1 MEESNMIGEQ
11 DYYRRN
17 FLCFVADWVG
27 FVTGIAF
34 ISYTSVI
41 PSFVDQLTDFAPLIG
56 LASTIPN
63 GVWLL
68 PQLLAANYVANR
80 EKKKPWVMGM
90 GLVGRPIYLLL
101 GAFIFVVGGA
111 HPVLLL
117 GTFFLAELTFST
129 LDGVSSVA
137 WFDILSRVI
146 PAAKRGRFYATA
158 QVSTG
163 VLSMG
168 AGAIVARVLGPSG
181 PQFPY
186 NYGVL
191 FCFSSSLL
199 LLALLCFS
207 FVKEPA
213 HKVQPGRE
221 PWRSFLPRLARLF
234 REDRQFRLLNIVRL
248 LMALAGLALPFY
260 VVHATNVLGLGA
272 QYIGL
277 FVSAQVLGS
286 LLASLAMGYMNE
298 RSGSRIVTQFTV
310 LLGLLSPL
318 LALAIHWRP
327 PQGVLTPYIYG
338 LVFLFIGA
346 NYSGYMQG
354 FMNLVLELSPPQERS
369 AYVGLYNTLGGTV
382 VTAAPLLGGWL
393 LEATSF
399 PVLFSVAAM
408 GTATSFVLSLKLREP
423 RRI

>member
-1 MEESNMIGEQ
+1 MSEAQEHYG
-11 DYYRRN
+11 RN
-17 FLCFVADWVG
+17 FACFVADWIG

-34 ISYTSVI
+34 VSYTSVI
-41 PSFVDQLTDFAPLIG
+41 PSFVSQLTDFAPLIG

-63 GVWLL
+63 GIWLL
-68 PQLLAANYVANR
+68 PQLLAANYVASR
-80 EKKKPWVMGM
+80 ERKKPWVMGM
-90 GLVGRPIYLLL
+90 GLIGRPIYFLL
-101 GAFIFVVGGA
+101 GAFIILVGGA
-111 HPVLLL
+111 DPLLIL
-117 GTFFLAELTFST
+117 GAFFLAELTFSM

-163 VLSMG
+163 VLSLG
-168 AGAIVARVLGPSG
+168 AGAIVAHVLGPTG

-186 NYGVL
+186 NYGLL
-191 FCFSSSLL
+191 FCLSSTLL
-199 LLALLCFS
+199 LLALFCFS

-213 HKVQPGRE
+213 HRVQPGRE
-221 PWRSFLPRLARLF
+221 PWRSYLPRLARLF

-248 LMALAGLALPFY
+248 LMALAGLAFPFY
-260 VVHATNVLGLGA
+260 VVHATSILGLGG

-277 FVSAQVLGS
+277 FVAAQVLGS
-286 LLASLAMGYMNE
+286 LLASMAMGYMNE
-298 RSGSRIVTQFTV
+298 RSGSKIVTQFTV
-310 LLGLLSPL
+310 LLGLASPV

-354 FMNLVLELSPPQERS
+354 FMNLVLDISPPEERP

-393 LEATSF
+393 LQATSY
-399 PVLFSVAAM
+399 PILFSV
-408 GTATSFVLSLKLREP
+408 TALGVLASLVLSLRLREP
-423 RRI
+423 RRA